1 MVGYVL
7 AFLGIIAVA
16 IEASWNVSKIVRTVS
31 SGKKAEASD
40 YKCMVGALARW
51 LALYLLLL
59 FLFIYII
66 MFNSWRAEPV
76 HVWCIALIISGFV
89 RRCWRWVYRI
99 YK

>member
-7 AFLGIIAVA
+7 AFLGITAVA

-40 YKCMVGALARW
+40 FKRAVGVLAKW
-51 LALYLLLL
+51 LALYLLLT

-66 MFNSWRAEPV
+66 KSNSWRAEPV